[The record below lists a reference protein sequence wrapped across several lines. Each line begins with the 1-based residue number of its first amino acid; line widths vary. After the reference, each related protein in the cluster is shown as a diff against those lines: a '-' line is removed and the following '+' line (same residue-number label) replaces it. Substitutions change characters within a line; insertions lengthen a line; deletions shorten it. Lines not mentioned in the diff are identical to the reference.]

1 LNLRQSLVQKN
12 EKGENFMFKRLWLV
26 SILALVASAVL
37 ITGAATAGDNL
48 PGKGVTVQPARA
60 TWTTGFFLE
69 AIYSRALEELG
80 YDVKDPKKLANPI
93 FYQSVVAGD
102 VDFWANGWFPLH
114 NAQLPKN
121 FDDNAV
127 LAGTIAKG
135 GALQGYLASKKE
147 VEQFNITSLDDFKR
161 DEVKKAFDANGDG
174 KADLVACPPGWGCE
188 KVITHHMEAYD
199 LEPDIN
205 TIKASY
211 SASMADAVA
220 RYNAGEPVLFY
231 TWTPNWTVFKFQPGK
246 DVMWINV
253 PEINPT
259 EGQKGFEKEMVQTD
273 VAGAVSDPVKMGF
286 PANDIMVVAN
296 KKFLKDNPAAARLF
310 KVMSIPLEDIS
321 RQNNR
326 MYAGE
331 NTEEDI
337 ERHVTEWVALHQDTW
352 NGWLDEAR
360 KAAM

>member
-1 LNLRQSLVQKN
+1 
-12 EKGENFMFKRLWLV
+12 MFKRLWFV
-26 SILALVASAVL
+26 SILAIIASAVL
-37 ITGAATAGDNL
+37 LTGAAIASDEL
-48 PGKGVTVQPARA
+48 PGKGVTVRPARA

-69 AIYSRALEELG
+69 AIYSRALEDLG
-80 YDVKDPKKLANPI
+80 YTVEDPKKLANPI
-93 FYQSVVAGD
+93 FYQSVVTGD

-121 FDDNAV
+121 FDDKAA
-127 LAGTIAKG
+127 LAGTVAKG
-135 GALQGYLASKKE
+135 GALQGYLVSKKD
-147 VEQFNITSLDDFKR
+147 VERFNIVSLDDFKR

-188 KVITHHMEAYD
+188 KVITHHMEVYG
-199 LEPDIN
+199 LESDVN

-220 RYNAGEPVLFY
+220 RYNAGEPVFFY

-259 EGQKGFEKEMVQTD
+259 EGQKGFEKSMVQTG
-273 VAGAVSDPVKMGF
+273 VTGAVTDPIKMGF

-296 KKFLKDNPAAARLF
+296 KEFLKDNPAAARLF
-310 KVMSIPLEDIS
+310 EAMSIPLEDIS

-331 NTEEDI
+331 NTESDI
-337 ERHVTEWVALHQDTW
+337 ERHVTEWIALHQDTW
-352 NGWLDEAR
+352 DGWLDEAR
-360 KAAM
+360 KAAMQ

>member
-1 LNLRQSLVQKN
+1 
-12 EKGENFMFKRLWLV
+12 MFKRLWFV
-26 SILALVASAVL
+26 SILAIIASAVL
-37 ITGAATAGDNL
+37 LTGAAAASDEL

-69 AIYSRALEELG
+69 AIYSRALEDLG
-80 YDVKDPKKLANPI
+80 YTVEDPKKLANPI

-114 NAQLPKN
+114 NTQLPKN
-121 FDDNAV
+121 FADKAE
-127 LAGTIAKG
+127 LAGTVAKG
-135 GALQGYLASKKE
+135 GALQGYLVSKKD
-147 VEQFNITSLDDFKR
+147 VERFNITSLDDFKR

-188 KVITHHMEAYD
+188 KVITHHMEVYG
-199 LEPDIN
+199 LEPDVN

-220 RYNAGEPVLFY
+220 RYNAGEPVFFY
-231 TWTPNWTVFKFQPGK
+231 TWTPNWTVFKFLPGK

-259 EGQKGFEKEMVQTD
+259 EGQKGFEKSMVQTG
-273 VAGAVSDPVKMGF
+273 VTGAVTDPIKMGF

-296 KKFLKDNPAAARLF
+296 KEFLKDNTAAARMF
-310 KVMSIPLEDIS
+310 EVMSIPLEDIS

-331 NTEEDI
+331 NTESDI
-337 ERHVTEWVALHQDTW
+337 ERHVTEWVALHADTW
-352 NGWLDEAR
+352 KGWLDEAR
-360 KAAM
+360 KAAMQ